1 MRILVI
7 FLSFLALFAHAAL
20 AGDSPRT
27 ISVSG
32 SASVEVAPD
41 MATLTLGVTRQ
52 ARSAGDALA
61 AVREISAAI
70 FARLEAAGIAPRD
83 MQTSN
88 LNLRPLYSD
97 RSSPQNE
104 PPRIV
109 GYQASNMVTV
119 RVLKLEDLGG
129 ILDQVARDGANT
141 FNGLQ
146 FGILDPDPLADQ
158 ARAAA
163 VRDAM
168 ARAALLAGAAGVT
181 LGPVLSISDQSGGGP
196 MPVMAD
202 MAFARSAEAM
212 PVAAGELSVHASV
225 NMVYAIAD

>member
-1 MRILVI
+1 MRNLAII
-7 FLSFLALFAHAAL
+7 MSFLALSAPGAL

-32 SASVEVAPD
+32 SASVEAAPD
-41 MATLTLGVTRQ
+41 MATITLGVTRQ
-52 ARSAGDALA
+52 AQTAGEALA

-70 FARLEAAGIAPRD
+70 FARLEGAGIAPRD

-88 LNLRPLYSD
+88 LDLRPLYSD
-97 RSSPQNE
+97 RSSAANQ
-104 PPRIV
+104 PPGIV

-119 RVLKLEDLGG
+119 RVLQLDDLGN

-146 FGILDPDPLADQ
+146 FGIVDADPLADQ

-168 ARAALLAGAAGVT
+168 ARAALLAQAAGVT
-181 LGPVLSISDQSGGGP
+181 LGPVLSISDQSGAAP
-196 MPVMAD
+196 MPVAD
-202 MAFARSAEAM
+202 MAFARAAESM
-212 PVAAGELSVHASV
+212 PVAGGELSIRASV
-225 NMVYAIAD
+225 SMVFAIGE